1 MDGVAS
7 TAIGSIVFA
16 SVFGGALLGLFLQ
29 AVLPQA
35 HLDDKSKDVVKLGM
49 ALVASMSALF
59 LAC

>member
-7 TAIGSIVFA
+7 TAIGSIVFG
-16 SVFGGALLGLFLQ
+16 SVFGGALLGMFLQ